1 MLLWML
7 PSLALCGC
15 AGLGE
20 RIARPGTMGTQ
31 VSALRNLSEPDDVQ
45 MSFRGMSSPVAART
59 LAVPVRFVFKD
70 RDMECML
77 MRLDWLCDSV
87 GEARFAGGAIAE
99 RATRRI
105 ASANFHIVSG
115 DERPVA
121 DFIVR
126 MPVGSARESSSGVTS
141 TIAINFE
148 IVQADGTG
156 KCYSRTFERS
166 ATEVWVDRS
175 RVPASFYKA
184 LEGAINDFADDWG
197 TGAFVPIVTGWWND
211 MMPQIKP
218 PALRSI
224 DWTQSGDVW
233 IGRCEVACN
242 GYEGF
247 QARAWAVAQV
257 ASACRTK
264 LGGIEA
270 ERVRVVYDEK
280 EEKFDPAANVWH
292 LCFRTFARTKIVLSF
307 DKISRHG
314 TVTGDLELLGMD
326 AESASEKLKNFVRRE
341 MNSRDGPISDNRP
354 SGNADVRFDNYVTDE
369 MYNLITHTFRLL

>member
-1 MLLWML
+1 
-7 PSLALCGC
+7 
-15 AGLGE
+15 
-20 RIARPGTMGTQ
+20 MGTQ

-45 MSFRGMSSPVAART
+45 MSFRGMSSPAAART

-70 RDMECML
+70 RNMECML

-126 MPVGSARESSSGVTS
+126 MLVGSARESSAGVTS

-148 IVQADGTG
+148 IVQADGTV
-156 KCYSRTFERS
+156 KCYSKTFERS
-166 ATEVWVDRS
+166 ATEVWADRNK
-175 RVPASFYKA
+175 VPASFYKA

-197 TGAFVPIVTGWWND
+197 AGAFVSVVTGWWND
-211 MMPQIKP
+211 KMPQIKP

-224 DWTQSGDVW
+224 NWTQSGDVW

-247 QARAWAVAQV
+247 QARAWAVAQI

-270 ERVRVVYDEK
+270 ERVRVVYDD
-280 EEKFDPAANVWH
+280 EERFDPVANSWH
-292 LCFRTFARTKIVLSF
+292 LCFRTFARNRIVLSF
-307 DKISRHG
+307 DKIARNG
-314 TVTGDLELLGMD
+314 FVTGDVELMGMD
-326 AESASEKLKNFVRRE
+326 EKNASDELKRYVRAE
-341 MNSRDGPISDNRP
+341 MNSRDGKISDERP
-354 SGNADVRFDNYVTDE
+354 TGTAEVRFDDYVPDKT
-369 MYNLITHTFRLL
+369 YNLITHRFRLL